1 MVDSNIACDCF
12 AHRIALQACPLY
24 VAEISPREIRGKLV
38 GLVSAV
44 TGSGFV
50 VRQPLLV
57 SKVGLV
63 TG

>member
-1 MVDSNIACDCF
+1 MVDSNIACDCSS
-12 AHRIALQACPLY
+12 HRIALQACPLY

-57 SKVGLV
+57 TKVVLV